1 MFDENTTIG
10 EVLRK
15 DESLKEVL
23 MGFGMHC
30 FDCPCAQMETLGE
43 AAEVHDIEINFL
55 LDTLNKSSKCKKS
68 KK

>member
-1 MFDENTTIG
+1 MFNENTTIG
-10 EVLRK
+10 EVL
-15 DESLKEVL
+15 STNPNLKEVL

-55 LDTLNKSSKCKKS
+55 LDTLNQANQ
-68 KK
+68 

>member
-1 MFDENTTIG
+1 MFNENTTIG
-10 EVLRK
+10 EVLNTNPN
-15 DESLKEVL
+15 LKEVL

-55 LDTLNKSSKCKKS
+55 LDTLNQANK
-68 KK
+68 

>member
-15 DESLKEVL
+15 NENLKTVL

-43 AAEVHDIEINFL
+43 AAEVHDIEINYL
-55 LDTLNKSSKCKKS
+55 LDLLNSEAKK
-68 KK
+68 K